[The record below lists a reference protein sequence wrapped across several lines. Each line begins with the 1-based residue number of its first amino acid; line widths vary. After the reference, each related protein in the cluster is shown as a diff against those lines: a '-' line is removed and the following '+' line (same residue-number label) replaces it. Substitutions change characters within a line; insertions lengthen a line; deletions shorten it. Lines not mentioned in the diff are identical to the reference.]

1 MAVADPSQDPE
12 LPPDARI
19 DSLEERIERAQRK
32 EELRTKRAQP
42 DPNYRI
48 GQLVL
53 SHLVGAPLGGG
64 LLGWGIDSLLG
75 TTPWFLLALLFLG
88 FGVGVRNVMRIA
100 KTSTGNGPGA
110 QS

>member
-1 MAVADPSQDPE
+1 MAVEDPSQDPE
-12 LPPDARI
+12 LPPDARL
-19 DSLEERIERAQRK
+19 DSLEER
-32 EELRTKRAQP
+32 LKRAQQQEALRTHRAEP
-42 DPNYRI
+42 DPNYRM

-64 LLGWGIDSLLG
+64 LLGWGLDSLLG
-75 TTPWFLLALLFLG
+75 TSPWLLLALLFLG